1 MSEKEMFLQ
10 TWDRE
15 FQTTM
20 KVLKAYPANKLDFT
34 PHERS
39 RSAHE
44 LAWVFVGEQAVVDM
58 VIKGQIDFSAGG
70 PKPPA
75 TMQEILAAFEKM
87 HKDNVGKVRNLSEA
101 DYNSLIKFPMGP
113 KQMADLRKADVLW
126 TTLMDQV
133 HHRGQF
139 SVYLRMAGGKV
150 PSIYGPT
157 ADETWM

>member
-1 MSEKEMFLQ
+1 MTEKEMYLQ
-10 TWDRE
+10 GWERE

-20 KVLKAYPANKLDFT
+20 KVLKAYPADKIDFK

-39 RSAHE
+39 RSARE
-44 LAWVFVGEQAVVDM
+44 LAWTFVGELAVVDM
-58 VIKGQIDFSAGG
+58 VAKGQIEFKEG

-75 TMQEILAAFEKM
+75 TMKEILAAFESTYKQM
-87 HKDNVGKVRNLSEA
+87 VPKVKAMSEA
-101 DYNSLIKFPMGP
+101 DYNSTIKFPAGP
-113 KQMADLRKADVLW
+113 KQMGDFRKADVLW
-126 TTLMDQV
+126 ITMMDQV

-157 ADETWM
+157 ADEPWM